1 MKPAARLM
9 PALFSICIGLTA
21 DRAHA
26 EPAEPAPTTSPAP
39 AAPPVPRESPVQL
52 HLDAAAGI
60 STAGVLVG
68 ALGLLRAGVLEVGG
82 SYASSGLFSTRT
94 GGGIALGGGVHRPGG
109 GGWDILG
116 ELGVNQHHVSG
127 GLLTSDPGATR
138 SIPYG
143 GLRAGVDWSIGRPDA
158 AVHPTLGLWLFAR
171 IDLASQGASY
181 TYQNSSWFGESAQ
194 AREGSAKLG
203 GGGEIGIALAGGLD
217 ILP

>member
-1 MKPAARLM
+1 MKPAARLI
-9 PALFSICIGLTA
+9 PALFSFCIGLTA
-21 DRAHA
+21 GRAHA
-26 EPAEPAPTTSPAP
+26 EPAEPAPTSPAP

-181 TYQNSSWFGESAQ
+181 TYQNSSWFGESSQ
-194 AREGSAKLG
+194 AREGSANLG